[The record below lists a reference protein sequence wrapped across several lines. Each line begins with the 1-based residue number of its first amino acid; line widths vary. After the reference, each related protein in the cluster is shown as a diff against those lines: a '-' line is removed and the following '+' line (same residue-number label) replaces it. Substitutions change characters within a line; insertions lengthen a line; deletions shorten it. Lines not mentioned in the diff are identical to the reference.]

1 MSSRRLITIPAI
13 KKNAAIPDQL
23 IKKLD
28 GITLIQR
35 AINTA
40 KEITNN
46 ILIITDSEEISLIAQ
61 RNNIEVYFDNNLT
74 LNSTN
79 IISKIKNIIK
89 EVNTNVIL
97 YRANTPLIN
106 SNILEKAYQAFLLD
120 TKIIVTSVKN
130 LDKRLLKYNGN
141 TLQNID
147 NSYFKELK

>member
-61 RNNIEVYFDNNLT
+61 RNNIEVYFDNNMT
-74 LNSTN
+74 L
-79 IISKIKNIIK
+79 K
-89 EVNTNVIL
+89 
-97 YRANTPLIN
+97 
-106 SNILEKAYQAFLLD
+106 
-120 TKIIVTSVKN
+120 
-130 LDKRLLKYNGN
+130 
-141 TLQNID
+141 
-147 NSYFKELK
+147 